1 MEDKTL
7 WINARLLAGGP
18 AKPDGFVLTR
28 GERIA
33 ALGQGVPKGVD
44 AAVRDARGRY
54 LAPGFIDGHVHGGGG
69 FDFMD
74 GSEEAFRRI
83 AAYHARHGVTALLAT
98 TLAGGREETRRV
110 AEAAAAFAAAMAA

>member
-44 AAVRDARGRY
+44 AGIWPPASSTGMCTAGAASTLWTAARR
-54 LAPGFIDGHVHGGGG
+54 PSGG
-69 FDFMD
+69 
-74 GSEEAFRRI
+74 
-83 AAYHARHGVTALLAT
+83 
-98 TLAGGREETRRV
+98 
-110 AEAAAAFAAAMAA
+110 